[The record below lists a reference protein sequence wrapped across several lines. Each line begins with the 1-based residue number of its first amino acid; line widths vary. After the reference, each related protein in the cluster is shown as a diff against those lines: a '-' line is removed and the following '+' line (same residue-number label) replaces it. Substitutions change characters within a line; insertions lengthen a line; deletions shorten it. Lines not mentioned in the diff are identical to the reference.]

1 MSFNDPLSIN
11 VTGTAASLPRVST
24 SGASSTYQSSDQSVK
39 ESISHSQDKRKTR
52 RVIRVDLSKIAP
64 DPLISSQNIKY
75 DMSAYLVVQ
84 VPVTGFTI
92 AEQKA
97 VVDGLTTQLN
107 ASSGALLT
115 KFLGG
120 ES

>member
-1 MSFNDPLSIN
+1 MAFSDPLSVNPGSGVI
-11 VTGTAASLPRVST
+11 SLPRVAT
-24 SGASSTYQSSDQSVK
+24 SGASSTYGSSDGNVR
-39 ESISHSQDKRKTR
+39 ETISHQADKRKTR
-52 RVIRVDLSKIAP
+52 RVFRLDFSKIAP

-75 DMSAYLVVQ
+75 DMSCYLVVQ
-84 VPVTGFTI
+84 VPVTGFTV
-92 AEQKA
+92 AEQKS
-97 VVDGLTTQLN
+97 VVDGLTAQLN